1 MWGKVSCSVKGRGK
15 GRRRVGCMGTDMVR
29 GRDRLG
35 LDVWVGLV
43 VGVGSRVVIGLGI
56 GVGIWARVEVG
67 VRWG

>member
-1 MWGKVSCSVKGRGK
+1 
-15 GRRRVGCMGTDMVR
+15 MGTDMVR